1 MIELKNEKH
10 SFHLL
15 LQAFFLF
22 VLEYVVPWV
31 LHGIRTL
38 QLKSSA
44 AHSLCSSPIQALFQ
58 FSHGFTHPSA
68 LEDLLNPHSPYYVHS
83 SENPSISLVSSLLDP
98 TNYNSWCRSMSI
110 ALSAKNKLE
119 FIDGSLPPPV
129 PNHALHTVWKRSNNM
144 MVSWLIHSVS
154 PLIRQ
159 SILWLDNVIDI

>member
-1 MIELKNEKH
+1 
-10 SFHLL
+10 
-15 LQAFFLF
+15 
-22 VLEYVVPWV
+22 
-31 LHGIRTL
+31 
-38 QLKSSA
+38 
-44 AHSLCSSPIQALFQ
+44 
-58 FSHGFTHPSA
+58 SA

-159 SILWLDNVIDI
+159 SILWLDNV